1 MCVQGSSIQF
11 NGEGGI
17 SSFDEHYHAQLKI
30 RTTCCGAAC
39 VVLTTIIPESRRRP
53 LSVQTRPMSA
63 RAMDARHFAPASL
76 LDGMRENKTKR
87 RGFSF
92 RPVGVVVSLPSL
104 PPTRLLAS
112 CT

>member
-17 SSFDEHYHAQLKI
+17 SSFDEHNHAQLKI

-63 RAMDARHFAPASL
+63 RAMDARHFARVSL
-76 LDGMRENKTKR
+76 QDGMRGNKTKR
-87 RGFSF
+87 RGF
-92 RPVGVVVSLPSL
+92 PPGVVVSLPSL